1 MLKASHERSN
11 MAMNHVPVE
20 PKTVLQVA
28 QLKAEAEELG
38 ISFHD
43 RLLLELVNKIGNISD
58 LYVHQNE
65 D

>member
-1 MLKASHERSN
+1 
-11 MAMNHVPVE
+11 MNHVPVE